1 MHSHADAQKSSGPF
15 FGVFPGERY
24 RKQAGG
30 RRNALRASEAVHARD
45 VMFNPGGRQIR
56 TDFDVF
62 YVAERFSCRSRPKSG
77 TRQMKKILLILL
89 MVTSFSSVSKEMSK
103 DGLDESKMSDP
114 DRLLL
119 YRDWMTVAE
128 NTPDRQKPVPTVNVN
143 EWNAFCS
150 KLIRYSSKASSTC
163 RMQQFN
169 IGIEKKNFCRSYILQ
184 SHDW

>member
-1 MHSHADAQKSSGPF
+1 
-15 FGVFPGERY
+15 
-24 RKQAGG
+24 
-30 RRNALRASEAVHARD
+30 
-45 VMFNPGGRQIR
+45 
-56 TDFDVF
+56 
-62 YVAERFSCRSRPKSG
+62 
-77 TRQMKKILLILL
+77 MKKILLILL

-119 YRDWMTVAE
+119 YRDCMTVAE

-169 IGIEKKNFCRSYILQ
+169 IGIEKQNFFRSYILQ